1 MEYSDITSIE
11 QMEHVLTQS
20 TTELQVVEDN
30 NDLEPEEDR
39 LFEILDN
46 TIYVALTGND
56 DFPDCIEECNSC
68 VNPNLN
74 DDQLDWDTVIWDDI
88 YKLELSNDKN
98 FVIIENS
105 NGITIKNL
113 TRAINILYKGHLLAG
128 ANLDEVEYS
137 FNDEINTVYV
147 NVKFDC

>member
-1 MEYSDITSIE
+1 MEYFNQEMSNEFEITE
-11 QMEHVLTQS
+11 Y
-20 TTELQVVEDN
+20 
-30 NDLEPEEDR
+30 EPEEDR

-46 TIYVALTGND
+46 TIYVALSGD
-56 DFPDCIEECNSC
+56 DEFPDCIEECNSC

-74 DDQLDWDTVIWDDI
+74 TKHLDWNTIIWNDI
-88 YKLELSNDKN
+88 LRLELSNDKN

-113 TRAINILYKGHLLAG
+113 TRAINILYKCHILSG
-128 ANLDEVEYS
+128 ANMEEIEYS
-137 FNDEINTVYV
+137 FDDDINTVYV